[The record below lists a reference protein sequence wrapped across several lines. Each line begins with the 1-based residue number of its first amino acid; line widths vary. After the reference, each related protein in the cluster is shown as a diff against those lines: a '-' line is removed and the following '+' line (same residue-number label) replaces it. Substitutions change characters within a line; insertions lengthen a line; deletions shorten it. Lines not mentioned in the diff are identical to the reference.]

1 MAIAA
6 ALHPRVTPFNGVNND
21 YSHSSEDD
29 DDVRDSSSS
38 IDLLP
43 LERAVSED
51 ARSQD
56 SHGFTGLLRTNVRGR
71 CSLLLSHSHTRP
83 NLTSDGVQQALRPF
97 LSGNDRGGPWAPIP
111 QNDSGYAYESGI
123 GLDLGRPAMSSVSS
137 LREMILASWLN
148 SLLVFVPVGLVSYLS
163 GMSPILTFV
172 TNVIA
177 IVPLSALLTDATERI
192 ANDAG
197 DTVGALLNISLG
209 NLVELIILY
218 IFQPLLVLNLSADI
232 LTACIVALVNNHI
245 RIVQASILGSIIVNL
260 LLILG
265 SALFASTFSRH
276 DASAPSTS
284 NTQLLSCLL
293 LVSVFV
299 FLMPTAFDYTF
310 EGSKGADKAILK
322 MSRISA
328 IMVLVIYVLYFVHEL
343 RTRPV
348 AHDAIPAEGAG
359 TQPSHWAVPEPQIP
373 SRSRAYTLPPRTIRF
388 ADDGTPTVA
397 SSSNDNDID
406 PVNSFPGRPLSTE
419 PSIRSRRHSRSNSGS
434 AATSRAPS
442 APGFMR
448 SGPTTLELM
457 RTTSNQAHVQHR
469 PTGSR
474 FMSILVLVVTSALM
488 SMCAEFLVST
498 IDAVTHQGHLSEP
511 VIGLIILPI
520 VGNIAEYIT
529 VVTVAAKDKLD
540 LAVAVAVGSSIQIA
554 LCVTPLTIIAGWI
567 LDRQL
572 ALTFNIFEMA
582 TLLGSVL
589 IVNMLILND
598 GGTAAKTNGLKGALM
613 CACYAIIGLGAYL
626 SPEEK

>member
-71 CSLLLSHSHTRP
+71 CSLLLSQSHTRS
-83 NLTSDGVQQALRPF
+83 NLTLDGVQQALRPF

-148 SLLVFVPVGLVSYLS
+148 SLLVFVPVGLASYLS
-163 GMSPILTFV
+163 GMSPILTFI

-209 NLVELIILY
+209 NLVELIIFGQIAEERIDYSVRKLMKEKFELGLFDNPFVNVDVAERVVGNEY
-218 IFQPLLVLNLSADI
+218 FSRLGNETQRRAFTLLTNPDDFLPLP
-232 LTACIVALVNNHI
+232 
-245 RIVQASILGSIIVNL
+245 Q
-260 LLILG
+260 
-265 SALFASTFSRH
+265 SALNASFY
-276 DASAPSTS
+276 
-284 NTQLLSCLL
+284 
-293 LVSVFV
+293 V
-299 FLMPTAFDYTF
+299 
-310 EGSKGADKAILK
+310 EGMDPAALEARNLK
-322 MSRISA
+322 
-328 IMVLVIYVLYFVHEL
+328 VV
-343 RTRPV
+343 V
-348 AHDAIPAEGAG
+348 AHDAIPAEGTG
-359 TQPSHWAVPEPQIP
+359 TQRSHWAVPEPQIP

-388 ADDGTPTVA
+388 ADNGTPTVPHFPGKPADQIEMTNLDKVA

-457 RTTSNQAHVQHR
+457 RTSSNQAHVQHR

-474 FMSILVLVVTSALM
+474 FMSIVVLVVTSALM

-567 LDRQL
+567 LNRQL

>member
-6 ALHPRVTPFNGVNND
+6 ALHPRVIPFNGVNND

-56 SHGFTGLLRTNVRGR
+56 SHGFTGLLRTNVR
-71 CSLLLSHSHTRP
+71 
-83 NLTSDGVQQALRPF
+83 DGVQQALRPF

-123 GLDLGRPAMSSVSS
+123 GPDLGRPAMSSVSS

-148 SLLVFVPVGLVSYLS
+148 SLLVFVPVGLASYLS
-163 GMSPILTFV
+163 GMSPILTFI

-209 NLVELIILY
+209 NLVELII
-218 IFQPLLVLNLSADI
+218 F
-232 LTACIVALVNNHI
+232 VALVNNHI

-348 AHDAIPAEGAG
+348 AHDAIPAEGTG
-359 TQPSHWAVPEPQIP
+359 TQRSHWAVPEPQIP

-388 ADDGTPTVA
+388 ADDGTPTVPHFPGKPADQIEMANLDKVA

-406 PVNSFPGRPLSTE
+406 PINSFPGRPLSTE

-457 RTTSNQAHVQHR
+457 RTSSNQAHVQHR

-474 FMSILVLVVTSALM
+474 FMSIVVLVVTSALM

-567 LDRQL
+567 LNRQL

>member
-6 ALHPRVTPFNGVNND
+6 ALHPRVIPFNGVNND

-43 LERAVSED
+43 LERA
-51 ARSQD
+51 
-56 SHGFTGLLRTNVRGR
+56 
-71 CSLLLSHSHTRP
+71 SHTRS
-83 NLTSDGVQQALRPF
+83 NLTLDGVQQALRPF

-123 GLDLGRPAMSSVSS
+123 GPDLGRPAMSSVSS

-148 SLLVFVPVGLVSYLS
+148 SLLVFVPVGLASYLS
-163 GMSPILTFV
+163 GMSPILTFI

-209 NLVELIILY
+209 NLVELII
-218 IFQPLLVLNLSADI
+218 F
-232 LTACIVALVNNHI
+232 VALVNNHI

-348 AHDAIPAEGAG
+348 AHDAIPAEGTG
-359 TQPSHWAVPEPQIP
+359 TQRSHWAVPEPQIP

-388 ADDGTPTVA
+388 ADDGTPTVPHFPGKPADQIEMANLDKVA

-406 PVNSFPGRPLSTE
+406 PINSFPGRPLSTE

-457 RTTSNQAHVQHR
+457 RTSSNQAHVQHR

-474 FMSILVLVVTSALM
+474 FMSIVVLVVTSALM

-567 LDRQL
+567 LNRQL

>member
-71 CSLLLSHSHTRP
+71 Y
-83 NLTSDGVQQALRPF
+83 GVQQALRPF

-123 GLDLGRPAMSSVSS
+123 GPDLGRPAMSSVSS

-148 SLLVFVPVGLVSYLS
+148 SLLVFVPVGLASYLS
-163 GMSPILTFV
+163 GMSPILTFI

-209 NLVELIILY
+209 NLVELII
-218 IFQPLLVLNLSADI
+218 F
-232 LTACIVALVNNHI
+232 VALVNNHI

-348 AHDAIPAEGAG
+348 AHDAIPAEGTG
-359 TQPSHWAVPEPQIP
+359 TQRSHWAVPEPQIP

-388 ADDGTPTVA
+388 ADNGTPTVPHFPGKPADQIEMTNLDKVA

-457 RTTSNQAHVQHR
+457 RTSSNQAHVQHR

-474 FMSILVLVVTSALM
+474 FMSIVVLVVTSALM

-567 LDRQL
+567 LNRQL

>member
-56 SHGFTGLLRTNVRGR
+56 SHGFTGLLRTNVR
-71 CSLLLSHSHTRP
+71 
-83 NLTSDGVQQALRPF
+83 DGVQQALRPF

-123 GLDLGRPAMSSVSS
+123 GPDLGRPAMSSVSS

-148 SLLVFVPVGLVSYLS
+148 SLLVFVPVGLASYLS
-163 GMSPILTFV
+163 GMSPILTFI

-209 NLVELIILY
+209 NLVELII
-218 IFQPLLVLNLSADI
+218 F
-232 LTACIVALVNNHI
+232 VALVNNHI

-348 AHDAIPAEGAG
+348 AHDAIPAEGTG
-359 TQPSHWAVPEPQIP
+359 TQRSHWAVPEPQIP

-388 ADDGTPTVA
+388 ADDGTPTVPHFPGKPADQIEMANLDKVA

-457 RTTSNQAHVQHR
+457 RTSSNQAHVQHR

-474 FMSILVLVVTSALM
+474 FMSIVVLVVTSALM

-567 LDRQL
+567 LNRQL

>member
-1 MAIAA
+1 MAVAS
-6 ALHPRVTPFNGVNND
+6 ALHPRVPPFNGVTND
-21 YSHSSEDD
+21 YSQSSEED
-29 DDVRDSSSS
+29 DDVRDSSCS

-43 LERAVSED
+43 LERAVSDD

-56 SHGFTGLLRTNVRGR
+56 SHGFSGLLRSNVR
-71 CSLLLSHSHTRP
+71 
-83 NLTSDGVQQALRPF
+83 DGVQQALRPF

-111 QNDSGYAYESGI
+111 QNDAGYAYESGT
-123 GLDLGRPAMSSVSS
+123 GPDLGPAVSSVGS
-137 LREMILASWLN
+137 LREMMLASWLN
-148 SLLVFVPVGLVSYLS
+148 GLLVFVPVGLASYLS
-163 GMSPILTFV
+163 GVSPILTFI
-172 TNVIA
+172 TNVVA

-209 NLVELIILY
+209 NLVELII
-218 IFQPLLVLNLSADI
+218 F
-232 LTACIVALVNNHI
+232 VALVNNHI

-276 DASAPSTS
+276 EASAPSAS

-310 EGSKGADKAILK
+310 EGSKGADGAILK

-343 RTRPV
+343 RTRPI
-348 AHDAIPAEGAG
+348 AHDTIPAEGPDARR
-359 TQPSHWAVPEPQIP
+359 PWSVSEPQVP

-388 ADDGTPTVA
+388 ADDGTPTAPHFPVKAGDQIELANLDKVA

-406 PVNSFPGRPLSTE
+406 PAHPMPGRPISNE

-442 APGFMR
+442 VPGSFMR

-457 RTTSNQAHVQHR
+457 RTTSNQPHAAHR
-469 PTGSR
+469 PSGSR
-474 FMSILVLVVTSALM
+474 FMSILVLIVTSALM

-572 ALTFNIFEMA
+572 ALTFNIFEMS

-598 GGTAAKTNGLKGALM
+598 GGSAAKTNGLKGALM

>member
-71 CSLLLSHSHTRP
+71 FSLLLSHSHTRP

-123 GLDLGRPAMSSVSS
+123 GPDLGRPAMSSVSS

-148 SLLVFVPVGLVSYLS
+148 SLLVFVPVGLASYLS
-163 GMSPILTFV
+163 GMSPILTFI

-209 NLVELIILY
+209 NLVELII
-218 IFQPLLVLNLSADI
+218 F
-232 LTACIVALVNNHI
+232 VALVNNHI

-348 AHDAIPAEGAG
+348 AHDAIPAEGTG
-359 TQPSHWAVPEPQIP
+359 TQRSHWAVPEPQIP

-388 ADDGTPTVA
+388 ADDGTPTVPHFPGKPADQIEMANLDKVA

-457 RTTSNQAHVQHR
+457 RTSSNQAHAQHR

-567 LDRQL
+567 LNRQL

>member
-1 MAIAA
+1 MAVASAI
-6 ALHPRVTPFNGVNND
+6 HPRVPPFNGVSND

-29 DDVRDSSSS
+29 DDVRDSASS

-43 LERAVSED
+43 LERAVCED

-56 SHGFTGLLRTNVRGR
+56 RHGFGGLLRTNVR
-71 CSLLLSHSHTRP
+71 
-83 NLTSDGVQQALRPF
+83 DGVQQALRPF
-97 LSGNDRGGPWAPIP
+97 LSGTDRGGPWAPIP
-111 QNDSGYAYESGI
+111 QNDSGYASESGNGPDPGQI
-123 GLDLGRPAMSSVSS
+123 PLGRPAVSSVGS
-137 LREMILASWLN
+137 LREMMLASWLN
-148 SLLVFVPVGLVSYLS
+148 GLLVFVPVGLASYLS
-163 GMSPILTFV
+163 GVSPILTFI

-209 NLVELIILY
+209 NLVELII
-218 IFQPLLVLNLSADI
+218 F
-232 LTACIVALVNNHI
+232 VALVNNHI

-276 DASAPSTS
+276 DAAAASTS

-310 EGSKGADKAILK
+310 EGSKGADDAILK

-348 AHDAIPAEGAG
+348 AHDAIPAEGA
-359 TQPSHWAVPEPQIP
+359 QRNPWSVSEPQIP

-388 ADDGTPTVA
+388 ADDGTPTVPHFPGKPAEQIEMANLDKVA

-406 PVNSFPGRPLSTE
+406 PTNSMPGRPISAE

-442 APGFMR
+442 VPGSFMR

-457 RTTSNQAHVQHR
+457 RTSGNQAHPPHR

-613 CACYAIIGLGAYL
+613 CACYAIIG
-626 SPEEK
+626 

>member
-6 ALHPRVTPFNGVNND
+6 ALHPRVIPFNGVNND

-56 SHGFTGLLRTNVRGR
+56 SHGFTGLLRTNVR
-71 CSLLLSHSHTRP
+71 
-83 NLTSDGVQQALRPF
+83 DGVQQALRPF

-123 GLDLGRPAMSSVSS
+123 GPDLGRPAMSSVSS

-148 SLLVFVPVGLVSYLS
+148 SLLVFVPVGLASYLS
-163 GMSPILTFV
+163 GMSPILTFI

-209 NLVELIILY
+209 NLVELII
-218 IFQPLLVLNLSADI
+218 F
-232 LTACIVALVNNHI
+232 VALVNNHI

-348 AHDAIPAEGAG
+348 AHDAIPAEGTG
-359 TQPSHWAVPEPQIP
+359 TQRSHWAVPEPQIP

-388 ADDGTPTVA
+388 ADDGTPTVPHFPGKPADQIEMANLDKVA

-406 PVNSFPGRPLSTE
+406 PINSFPGRPLSTE

-457 RTTSNQAHVQHR
+457 RTSSNQAHVQHR

-474 FMSILVLVVTSALM
+474 FMSIVVLVITSALM

-567 LDRQL
+567 LNRQL

>member
-1 MAIAA
+1 
-6 ALHPRVTPFNGVNND
+6 
-21 YSHSSEDD
+21 
-29 DDVRDSSSS
+29 
-38 IDLLP
+38 
-43 LERAVSED
+43 
-51 ARSQD
+51 
-56 SHGFTGLLRTNVRGR
+56 
-71 CSLLLSHSHTRP
+71 
-83 NLTSDGVQQALRPF
+83 
-97 LSGNDRGGPWAPIP
+97 
-111 QNDSGYAYESGI
+111 
-123 GLDLGRPAMSSVSS
+123 
-137 LREMILASWLN
+137 
-148 SLLVFVPVGLVSYLS
+148 
-163 GMSPILTFV
+163 
-172 TNVIA
+172 
-177 IVPLSALLTDATERI
+177 
-192 ANDAG
+192 
-197 DTVGALLNISLG
+197 
-209 NLVELIILY
+209 
-218 IFQPLLVLNLSADI
+218 
-232 LTACIVALVNNHI
+232 
-245 RIVQASILGSIIVNL
+245 
-260 LLILG
+260 
-265 SALFASTFSRH
+265 
-276 DASAPSTS
+276 
-284 NTQLLSCLL
+284 
-293 LVSVFV
+293 
-299 FLMPTAFDYTF
+299 
-310 EGSKGADKAILK
+310 

-348 AHDAIPAEGAG
+348 AHDAIPAEGTG
-359 TQPSHWAVPEPQIP
+359 TQRSHWAVPEPQIP

-388 ADDGTPTVA
+388 ADDGTPTVPHFPGKPADQIEMANLDKVA

-457 RTTSNQAHVQHR
+457 RTSSNQAHVQHR

-474 FMSILVLVVTSALM
+474 FMSIVVLVVTSALM

-567 LDRQL
+567 LNRQL

-613 CACYAIIGLGAYL
+613 CACYAIIG
-626 SPEEK
+626 